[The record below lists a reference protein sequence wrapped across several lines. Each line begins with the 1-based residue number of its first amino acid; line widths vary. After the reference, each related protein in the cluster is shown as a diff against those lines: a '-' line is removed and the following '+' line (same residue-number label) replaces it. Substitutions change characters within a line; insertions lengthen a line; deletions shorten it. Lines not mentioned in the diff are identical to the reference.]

1 MRLKIVLLVCLSI
14 ESVLCFPGPK
24 ITRKFGILKDASK
37 PTTTDAED
45 TTDAAALINEN
56 SAEDMTPAFS
66 TSPVSILST
75 DSKRETMSENDKDE
89 VNDIS
94 ALEINTKTGT
104 EAIID
109 KDTTTEVA
117 ADETTT
123 NWEVEQTTEEDDT
136 TIPPDSLAVEA
147 SNIVNRI
154 GLLGNTL
161 GQSIIQSGS
170 TFGQSVFQSIVQ
182 KQPSPPVVEKVR

>member
-1 MRLKIVLLVCLSI
+1 MRLEIVLLVCLSI

-24 ITRKFGILKDASK
+24 ITRKFGIQKDASK

-45 TTDAAALINEN
+45 TTDAAVLINED

-75 DSKRETMSENDKDE
+75 DSKRETTSESSNDE

-94 ALEINTKTGT
+94 ALEINTKTEA

-109 KDTTTEVA
+109 KDRTTEVA

-123 NWEVEQTTEEDDT
+123 NWEVMEDDT
-136 TIPPDSLAVEA
+136 TIAPDSFAVEA

-161 GQSIIQSGS
+161 GQNIIQSGS
-170 TFGQSVFQSIVQ
+170 TLGQNIFQSIVQ
-182 KQPSPPVVEKVR
+182 KQPTPPVVEKVR